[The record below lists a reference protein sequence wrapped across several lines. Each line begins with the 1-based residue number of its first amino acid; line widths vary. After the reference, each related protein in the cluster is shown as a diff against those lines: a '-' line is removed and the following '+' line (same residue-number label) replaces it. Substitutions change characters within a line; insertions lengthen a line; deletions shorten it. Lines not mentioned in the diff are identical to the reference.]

1 MLHVILFIVFFFSQT
16 FLFSQTTEKFG
27 NLVLVP
33 QSGHTGFINHISV
46 SADNRYYL
54 TSGNGKSI
62 LRSADGRMIR
72 TFSDPSSEN
81 GINYSVLSPDG
92 NFIIA
97 VGANSKLLSIEGNII
112 QKLPF
117 SNMSSIRVAFSKD
130 SKFFLFSGLDHS
142 LQLYNTKGI
151 LIKAIPTDSNMVSFD
166 FSPDSK
172 SFILGN
178 LSSGNLEFWS
188 SDGVLLKSIDA
199 YSKGIKFVKFFPDGN
214 RLLTVSN
221 LGYQMK
227 LWDRKGN
234 LLKELPTLN
243 DCFVITAEFSLDIS
257 FDSSLIVLSNCSELV
272 LMDSNGRVIKKLDN
286 VKQVGPVSFLGK
298 TILVG
303 DVSGDI
309 LRYDEKGNFISKDLK
324 AANQISYMDYSENS
338 ILLNSGRLLSLDA
351 ESMQTISVET
361 NNWGRFTKD
370 NKFIILQ
377 EKDNLFLYDRTSKK
391 RIRELAKEIPK
402 ESSPIKIPMT
412 SLSANNRILVMD
424 PNFGKAKILNLEG
437 KILKSFDFKEGSFGL
452 LYPNGNQ
459 VLTFGK
465 SGDLVAINL
474 NDKEIYSFQAGSSND
489 FGRIFFSTTGKYI
502 FITTQ
507 TVIDVYDAKGKLLFT
522 LPHNYVSH
530 FISSPDEKLFLTSS
544 VDNTVKLWDQ
554 NGKLLKTISGYEGSI
569 TGLAFSKDGK
579 FVLTSSR
586 DGLIR
591 FFKIADGSLAVSILP
606 TEYGIIIISPDG
618 RFDYADNRALQ
629 FLSYR
634 KGGTNELISLDQ
646 VFQSYYTPDLFKKI
660 INGTLPKSNLD
671 ISSAL
676 KKNLPELKLE
686 IASDSKNGKVDLNIE
701 ACDKGGGLQNIAVYQ
716 NGNLIHEENYTALT
730 QTGACKT
737 GTVTLNLADGQNA
750 FKVSAYNSANIK
762 AESPTR
768 AVTYVSPE
776 SLKPQLHILM
786 VAIDDYVSVRSKLK
800 FAVKDAIGLKESLQK
815 YGKGAFGKVNF
826 YEVYNAAGVKPGIVN
841 AFKNVKNNAKL
852 NDTVIV
858 FFSGHGMSVDGKF
871 YFISQNITDAR
882 EIEAKSLSDFN
893 QKYQAWEKFAKQASI
908 SSDEISQAI
917 TQIKAKNKMLIVDS
931 CYSGGGWLSKV
942 NEAKVEE
949 KMEDQKSDMVKK
961 SNLTGIAM
969 ISAAQAFQKANENG
983 EIGHGFLT
991 FGLLEA
997 MKIEKD
1003 RGKITAFSVIPE
1015 AAKKVRDLSIQYQ
1028 KKQIPFQSTSG
1039 VDFELSD

>member
-1 MLHVILFIVFFFSQT
+1 MLHVILLIVFFFSQT
-16 FLFSQTTEKFG
+16 FLFSQTTEKIG

-62 LRSADGRMIR
+62 LRSGDGRMIR

-92 NFIIA
+92 KFIIA
-97 VGANSKLLSIEGNII
+97 VGANSKLLSIEGSII

-130 SKFFLFSGLDHS
+130 SKFFLFSGLDNS

-151 LIKAIPTDSNMVSFD
+151 LIKAIPIDSNMVSFD

-188 SDGVLLKSIDA
+188 SDGVLLKSIEA
-199 YSKGIKFVKFFPDGN
+199 YSRGIKFVKFFPDGN
-214 RLLTVSN
+214 SLLTVSN
-221 LGYQMK
+221 VGYQMK
-227 LWDRKGN
+227 LWDRNGN
-234 LLKELPTLN
+234 LLKELPALN
-243 DCFVITAEFSLDIS
+243 ECSVITAEFSLDIS
-257 FDSSLIVLSNCSELV
+257 FDSRLIVLSNCSELV

-309 LRYDEKGNFISKDLK
+309 LRYDEEGNFISKDLK

-402 ESSPIKIPMT
+402 ESSLLKIPMT

-424 PNFGKAKILNLEG
+424 PNSGKAKILNLEG
-437 KILKSFDFKEGSFGL
+437 KILKSFDCSFGL

-459 VLTFGK
+459 ILTQGK

-530 FISSPDEKLFLTSS
+530 FISSQDEKLFLTSS
-544 VDNTVKLWDQ
+544 DDNTVKLWDQ
-554 NGKLLKTISGYEGSI
+554 NGKLLKTISGYEGSV

-591 FFKIADGSLAVSILP
+591 FFKIADGSLAVSVLP

-618 RFDYADNRALQ
+618 RFDHADNRALQ
-629 FLSYR
+629 FLTYR

-660 INGTLPKSNLD
+660 INGTLPKSNVD

-701 ACDKGGGLQNIAVYQ
+701 ACDKGGGLQDFAVYQ
-716 NGNLIHEENYTALT
+716 NGNLIHPDIYTSSLT
-730 QTGACKT
+730 QKGNCKI
-737 GTVTLNLADGQNA
+737 GNITLDLANGQNT
-750 FKVSAYNSANIK
+750 FKISAYNSANIK
-762 AESPTR
+762 AESPAR
-768 AVTYVSPE
+768 AFTYVSPE
-776 SLKPQLHILM
+776 SQKPQMHIFVIGVDEYL
-786 VAIDDYVSVRSKLK
+786 SQSSKLN
-800 FAVKDAIGLKESLQK
+800 FAVQDAKDLRENFNMH
-815 YGKGAFGKVNF
+815 GKGAYGKVNI
-826 YEVYNAAGVKPGIVN
+826 YEVYNSQVTKAGVLN
-841 AFKNVKNNAKL
+841 AFNNLIYNAKID
-852 NDTVIV
+852 DTVVV
-858 FFSGHGMSVDGKF
+858 FFSGHGISIDGKF
-871 YFISQNITDAR
+871 YYIPHNVADLDANS
-882 EIEAKSLSDFN
+882 EAEYN
-893 QKYQAWEKFAKQASI
+893 QKYPAWERTVKQNSI
-908 SSDEISQAI
+908 SSDEITNVM
-917 TQIKAKNKMLIVDS
+917 TQIKSSNKMLIMDS
-931 CYSGGGWLSKV
+931 CQSGGNWMSKMS
-942 NEAKVEE
+942 ESRRQQKLEE
-949 KMEDQKSDMVKK
+949 QRSDMTKK
-961 SNLTGIAM
+961 SNTMGIAM
-969 ISAAQAFQKANENG
+969 ISAAQQEDSAFENKKL
-983 EIGHGFLT
+983 GHGFLAY
-991 FGLLEA
+991 GLLEA
-997 MKIEKD
+997 MKEERD
-1003 RGKITAFSVIPE
+1003 RGKITAFSTIVQ
-1015 AAKKVRDLSIQYQ
+1015 ASKKVLEISKQYK
-1028 KKQIPFQSTSG
+1028 KKQVTFVSLFG
-1039 VDFELSD
+1039 VDFDLSD